1 MASGDGTTQTTSF
14 SHADVKEVWAQAC
27 AELELKVSEA
37 AYNTWIEINPLT
49 NLEKKQN
56 DADTLVATITSP
68 TAFHSVN
75 VKKSFATQIKSTL
88 ESITDKSIELEFMI
102 GNPVQSA
109 DANPTDKPVRR
120 SRTLKQQTGSAT
132 EQITTPGSVMGQRPG
147 NPAQQQQ
154 STENNQSAQAAGPIS
169 PQQGT
174 SASPRVEDLFSQST
188 MQASSAQRAKMLS
201 QKAGL
206 TPEFTFET
214 FAVSGSNEMAHA
226 AATAVSQR
234 PGQAYNP
241 LFLYGDVGVGK
252 THLMHAIGN
261 NILKN
266 DTQKKVIYVTG
277 EEFTNEIVNAIQSK
291 KAIQFKEKFR
301 AADVLLIDD
310 IQFIAGKNTVQ
321 EEFFHTFNALVKQSR
336 QIVLTSD
343 RPPHEIRLLEDRLQS
358 RVEAGL
364 MFDIQQPSFELRTAI
379 LMIKS
384 QAKGLNLPMDIAQHI
399 ASNVESARKIEG
411 IITKIQSSVELQKR
425 PLSMKMVKEILENE
439 APQEPKKLKVKP
451 TEVIRAVANHYHIKQ
466 TQIRGKRRT
475 KDVVKARHVA
485 MYLLIKD
492 LDMALAETGRWF
504 SNRDHTSAMHARD
517 KIADLLDTDK
527 SIQQDV
533 SAIRMS
539 LSAISR

>member
-1 MASGDGTTQTTSF
+1 MAQKYSAS
-14 SHADVKEVWAQAC
+14 DVKEIWAQAC

-37 AYNTWIEINPLT
+37 AYNTWIQINPLT
-49 NLEKKQN
+49 SLEKKQN
-56 DADTLVATITSP
+56 DADSLIATITSP

-75 VKKSFATQIKSTL
+75 VKKSFSTQIKSTL
-88 ESITDKSIELEFMI
+88 EQITDKNIELEFMI
-102 GNPVQSA
+102 GNPVVTA
-109 DANPTDKPVRR
+109 DANTTDKPVRR
-120 SRTLKQQTGSAT
+120 KRSLQQQTGSSQD
-132 EQITTPGSVMGQRPG
+132 QIRTPGSVMGSQ
-147 NPAQQQQ
+147 PASDNQAQA
-154 STENNQSAQAAGPIS
+154 SSPSSNQSVPS
-169 PQQGT
+169 
-174 SASPRVEDLFSQST
+174 SPRVEDLFSQST

-206 TPEFTFET
+206 TPEFTFDT

-234 PGQAYNP
+234 PGSAYNP

-266 DTQKKVIYVTG
+266 DTQQRVIYVTG
-277 EEFTNEIVNAIQSK
+277 EEFTNQIVNAIQSK

-336 QIVLTSD
+336 QIILTSD

-358 RVEAGL
+358 RFEAGL
-364 MFDIQQPSFELRTAI
+364 MIDIQQPSFELRTAI
-379 LMIKS
+379 LLIKS
-384 QAKGLNLPMDIAQHI
+384 QAKGLDMPMDIAQHI
-399 ASNVESARKIEG
+399 SSNVESARKIEG

-425 PLSMKMVKEILENE
+425 PLSMKLVKEILENE
-439 APQEPKKLKVKP
+439 SPQEPKKLKVKP

-466 TQIRGKRRT
+466 TKIRGKRRT

-517 KIADLLDTDK
+517 KIEDLLDNDREIK
-527 SIQQDV
+527 RDV

-539 LSAISR
+539 LAAISR